1 MYKEREKKPAVKVGS
16 VSIGGDNP
24 VAIQSMTTT
33 YTHRIAETVAQIKL
47 LEEEGA
53 ELIRVAVPDQ
63 EALQA
68 LDHIKR
74 QMEIPLIA
82 DVHFNFS
89 LAMGVLDRPVDK
101 LRINPGNIGG
111 TEKFLKIVMK
121 AKARDIALRI
131 GVNAGSLG
139 EEVLKKWGG
148 PTPEA
153 MVEEALNYLEI
164 LDKTGFKKC
173 IISLKAADVAT
184 TIKAYKLISAKTDYP
199 LHIGITEAGTT
210 FRGTVKSAVGLGYLL
225 LEGIGDTLRVSLS
238 APPVEEIR
246 VAREILQACGLRQF
260 GPEIISCPTCGR
272 CGIDLVALVRQ
283 VEEKL
288 TGLKAPLKIAVMG
301 CSVNG
306 PGEARQAD
314 FGIAGGRGMGLIFKK
329 GEVVQKVTEDALVD
343 ALIDL
348 MKETINW

>member
-1 MYKEREKKPAVKVGS
+1 MYKAREKKLAVKVGS
-16 VSIGGDNP
+16 VFIGSGHP
-24 VAIQSMTTT
+24 VSIQSMTTT
-33 YTHRIAETVAQIKL
+33 YTHKVPETVLQIKS
-47 LEEEGA
+47 LEAEGA
-53 ELIRVAVPDQ
+53 ELVRVAVPDQ

-68 LDHIKR
+68 LHPIK
-74 QMEIPLIA
+74 QQIGVPLIA

-111 TEKFLKIVMK
+111 TEKFSKIVRK
-121 AKARDIALRI
+121 AKAQDIALRI

-139 EEVLKKWGG
+139 QEVLQKWGG

-164 LDKTGFKKC
+164 VDKADFKKC
-173 IISLKAADVAT
+173 ILSLKAADVVT
-184 TIKAYKLISAKTDYP
+184 TIKAYKLISAKTEYP
-199 LHIGITEAGTT
+199 LHIGITEAGTP

-238 APPVEEIR
+238 GPPEEEIR
-246 VAREILQACGLRQF
+246 VAKEILQAAGLRQF

-272 CGIDLVALVRQ
+272 CGIDLVALVQ
-283 VEEKL
+283 EVEEKL
-288 TGLKAPLKIAVMG
+288 KGLREPLKIAVMG

-314 FGIAGGRGMGLIFKK
+314 FGIAGGKGMGLIFKK
-329 GEVVQKVTEDALVD
+329 GEVVKKTAEDTLVD
-343 ALIDL
+343 TLIEL
-348 MKETINW
+348 IRETTNW

>member
-1 MYKEREKKPAVKVGS
+1 MYKTREKKLAVKVGS
-16 VSIGGDNP
+16 VIIGNGHP
-24 VAIQSMTTT
+24 VSIQSMTTT
-33 YTHRIAETVAQIKL
+33 YTHKIAETVSQIKS
-47 LEEEGA
+47 LEAEGA
-53 ELIRVAVPDQ
+53 ELVRVAVPDQ
-63 EALQA
+63 EALQS
-68 LDHIKR
+68 LDLIKE
-74 QMEIPLIA
+74 QINIPLIA

-89 LAMGVLDRPVDK
+89 LAMGALDRPVDK

-111 TEKFLKIVMK
+111 TEKFSKIVRK

-139 EEVLKKWGG
+139 QEVLQKWGG

-164 LDKTGFKKC
+164 LDKADFKKC
-173 IISLKAADVAT
+173 ILSLKAADVVT
-184 TIKAYKLISAKTDYP
+184 TIKAYKLISAKTEYP
-199 LHIGITEAGTT
+199 LHIGITEAGTP

-238 APPVEEIR
+238 GPPEEEIR
-246 VAREILQACGLRQF
+246 VAKEILQAAGLRQF

-272 CGIDLVALVRQ
+272 CGIDLVALVQ
-283 VEEKL
+283 EVEEKL
-288 TGLKAPLKIAVMG
+288 KGLQEPLKIAVMG

-314 FGIAGGRGMGLIFKK
+314 FGIAGGKGMGLIFQK
-329 GEVVQKVTEDALVD
+329 GEVVKKTAEDTLVD
-343 ALIDL
+343 TLIEL
-348 MKETINW
+348 MKETIKW